1 MLRFV
6 YGACGLFTT
15 VMAMCALADM
25 TRQSNGFGVIAAG
38 MEFMAWGT
46 FSGLFLT
53 GAFLPGVTERF
64 ADAVFYPVRRLK
76 KPAPLLSP
84 ILGLIGADRFDEA
97 REAFQRLLGGPDC
110 DLPAAWLAWFRME
123 LENCDDPGAADAV
136 AERCFAAPRRSA
148 APEYAE
154 LLRRWFISA
163 AGTEAEKRVRAR
175 IREELHRHRRAY
187 SPGERRELEA
197 LLEQP

>member
-1 MLRFV
+1 MIRFV
-6 YGACGLFTT
+6 YGVCGLFTT
-15 VMAMCALADM
+15 VMAMCAFADM

-53 GAFLPGVTERF
+53 GAFLPEVTERF
-64 ADAVFYPVRRLK
+64 ADAVFYPIRRLK
-76 KPAPLLSP
+76 KTRAAALPHPRADRHGPVRRSARGLPAPARRPRLRPARRLARLVP
-84 ILGLIGADRFDEA
+84 DGA
-97 REAFQRLLGGPDC
+97 G
-110 DLPAAWLAWFRME
+110 E
-123 LENCDDPGAADAV
+123 LRRPRRGRRRCGALFCRA
-136 AERCFAAPRRSA
+136 RRSA

-163 AGTEAEKRVRAR
+163 AGTEAEERVRAR
-175 IREELHRHRRAY
+175 IREELHRHRRVY